1 MGGIVHCG
9 MKGGADAEEKF
20 GNHRCVIAKA
30 GRQLQGIGQVL
41 GAQAN
46 IPRLPALQ
54 RLRLK
59 SIIGTIV
66 G

>member
-1 MGGIVHCG
+1 MGGVVHCG
-9 MKGGADAEEKF
+9 IKSSPDAGEKF
-20 GNHRCVIAKA
+20 GNHSRVIAKV
-30 GRQLQGIGQVL
+30 GSQLQGIGQIL

-46 IPRLPALQ
+46 VPRLPALQ

-59 SIIGTIV
+59 SIIGTIA